1 MNMDPYVRF
10 AMHHTYKEGY
20 YISRQI
26 WDHEIIYIEEGT
38 MKITIDGKVYIVE
51 KDDVVIL
58 RPRVPHTIEWN
69 NEDCKQ
75 PHVHFDFFH
84 QNDSDKVGVSLR
96 RPAQMNYEEKHYFR
110 EDYLSKNDIDLPYV
124 FHLKQSRIIKTL
136 MYKIIDE
143 YEYKFQNYK
152 IVLKGL
158 LIQLFAYILRDYR
171 LGQIKNHDVNVRVLD
186 DLVEYM
192 IENSENALTLSDFVE
207 FSGLG
212 KWELNHVFKEGYL
225 ITPKR
230 YYNNLRL
237 SRAKNLIMFSG
248 LSIKQ
253 VAYKMNFDSP
263 QTFSRWFKNLDE
275 NAPVYYKQI

>member
-1 MNMDPYVRF
+1 MEINPYVRF
-10 AMHHTYKEGY
+10 AMHHVYLEGY

-26 WDHEIIYIEEGT
+26 WDHEIIYIEEGS
-38 MKITIDGKVYIVE
+38 MKITIDGKLYIVK
-51 KDDVVIL
+51 KDDVIIL
-58 RPRVPHTIEWN
+58 RPGVPHIIEWN

-75 PHVHFDFFH
+75 PHVHFDFFE
-84 QNDSDKVGVSLR
+84 QENSSEVGVSLR
-96 RPAQMNYEEKHYFR
+96 NPSQMNYIEKNYFR
-110 EDYLSKNDIDLPYV
+110 EDYLSKNSIDLPYV
-124 FHLKQSRIIKTL
+124 FHLKQSRIVKTL
-136 MYKIIDE
+136 IYKIIDE
-143 YEYKFQNYK
+143 YEYKFQNYQ

-171 LGQIKNHDVNVRVLD
+171 LGQIKNHHVNVGLLD
-186 DLVEYM
+186 ELVEYM
-192 IENSENALTLSDFVE
+192 VENSENSLTLDDFVD
-207 FSGLG
+207 FSGIG

-225 ITPKR
+225 ITPMR

-237 SRAKNLIMFSG
+237 SKAKNLIMFSG

-275 NAPVYYKQI
+275 HPPVFYKQN